1 MADDQTEK
9 PTPKKLREAREKG
22 QVSKSTDLTQSM
34 LFITGATVLSFTG
47 PDLVEQLKAF
57 MIESFS
63 PKLLAGAMDPSM
75 LIARLGNASIKFLLL
90 SLPLLMA
97 LAFMAIAINFVQ
109 LQGLL
114 FAPEAIAPKFE
125 KLNPVAG
132 LQSLLFKPK
141 TYLELVKNLLKFIII
156 FWLAYSTL
164 SSVLRDLVIS
174 SRLSLAHIAAF
185 GPKLLFNLLFKVG
198 GVFVVFGAADFALQK
213 QIFIKGLMM
222 SKEEVKRE
230 YKEEEGDPHVKS
242 HRKAM
247 YMALLRE
254 SATKQVPKAKAVI
267 VNPTHIAVA
276 LQYEDAHMNAPRV
289 VAKGE
294 MFLAKK
300 IIEIA
305 KSHNV
310 PVIRNI
316 TLARSLFTLELEEEI
331 PEEMYETVAEILN
344 LASRLTNDN
353 QN

>member
-1 MADDQTEK
+1 MTGDKTEK
-9 PTPKKLREAREKG
+9 PTPKKLRDARKKG
-22 QVSKSTDLTQSM
+22 QVSKSTDLTQSV
-34 LFITGATVLSFTG
+34 LFLTAAAVLSFTG
-47 PDLVEQLKAF
+47 AALVEQLKAF

-63 PKLLAGAMDPSM
+63 PRLLTGVLDTGS
-75 LIARLGNASIKFLLL
+75 LVTRIGNASTKFLLL
-90 SLPLLMA
+90 SLPLLMG
-97 LAFMAIAINFVQ
+97 LAIAAIAANFAQ

-114 FAPEAIAPKFE
+114 FVPSALSPKFS

-132 LQSLLFKPK
+132 LQNILFKPK

-164 SSVLRDLVIS
+164 SSALRNLIVS
-174 SRLSLAHIAAF
+174 SRLDIAQIASF
-185 GPKLLFNLLFKVG
+185 GPTLLFSLLFKVG
-198 GVFVVFGAADFALQK
+198 GVFLLFGAADYALQK
-213 QIFIKGLMM
+213 KLFMKNLMM
-222 SKEEVKRE
+222 SKEEIKQE
-230 YKEEEGDPHVKS
+230 YKEEEGDPHVKG
-242 HRKAM
+242 HRKAL

-254 SATKQVPKAKAVI
+254 NAVKQVPKAKAVV

-276 LQYEDAHMNAPRV
+276 LQYEETQMNAPRIA
-289 VAKGE
+289 AKGE
-294 MFLAKK
+294 MFLAQK

-331 PEEMYETVAEILN
+331 PEELYETVAEILN
-344 LASRLTNDN
+344 LASRLANDN